1 MEFMNVG
8 GGELLIIILLAL
20 VLFSPEDILKLMRTI
35 GNYARTARQMW
46 SNVSKSLQDDYIPD
60 EVKEVVKETASSV
73 QDAKETLTGVREHL
87 DDITISV
94 EEEVSDVTELADSE
108 ISDAVSVVN
117 ETQIS
122 DDIEDSDNEAEDETT
137 SETEETAIAPDIDT
151 VEESILPQKQMTTEE
166 IIESILH
173 PAATRHQST
182 EDHPSDQDQS
192 SSESDNQPAELNTD
206 AQSMQEEEATV
217 SLTKEITTKTQDFKE
232 PVNAT
237 AVNAKLIKVTED
249 SLKDDGNGS

>member
-73 QDAKETLTGVREHL
+73 KDVKDTLTGVREKV
-87 DDITISV
+87 DDITTSV
-94 EEEVSDVTELADSE
+94 EEEVSDATVLADSE

-117 ETQIS
+117 ETQITAE
-122 DDIEDSDNEAEDETT
+122 IEDSASEDEVTF
-137 SETEETAIAPDIDT
+137 ETEETPIDPDIDT
-151 VEESILPQKQMTTEE
+151 VEESILPQKKMTTEE

-173 PAATRHQST
+173 PPTAQIHPT
-182 EDHPSDQDQS
+182 EDLTNDQEPDS
-192 SSESDNQPAELNTD
+192 SSSDNQLAELNTD